1 VAESPSARLARPG
14 WRRATTETPRP
25 GALAGYRQLLAAQV
39 RSQLQY
45 RASFTM
51 DILGNLLLTL
61 MDVATVVVL
70 FRVTP
75 ALGGFSLPEA
85 LLITALSNLSFAL
98 CDLSVGN
105 IDTMRL
111 YIRTGRFD
119 AVLTRPR
126 SALLQLVC
134 GDLALRRFGRV
145 AQGLVVLVV
154 ALNLAHVHW
163 TPGRAVLLVV
173 APLSGAVLFGSV
185 FVAGSTVAFWFVE
198 SGEFANAF
206 TYGGRDFTAY
216 PITVYAGWFRK
227 AFAYGLGFAFVGYYP
242 ALALLGKPD
251 PLHGPRLLSWSSP
264 VVALAAAGVAALIWR
279 TGIRHYRSTG
289 S

>member
-1 VAESPSARLARPG
+1 VADRPG
-14 WRRATTETPRP
+14 VLSA
-25 GALAGYRQLLAAQV
+25 YRQLLVAQA

-45 RASFTM
+45 RASFAM
-51 DILGNLLLTL
+51 DTVGNLLLTL
-61 MDVATVVVL
+61 MDVAAVVVL

-75 ALGGFSLPEA
+75 VLGGFRLPEA
-85 LLITALSNLSFAL
+85 LLVSGLSNLAFSL
-98 CDLSVGN
+98 CDLAVGN

-111 YIRTGRFD
+111 YVRTGRFD
-119 AVLTRPR
+119 AVLTRPL
-126 SALLQLVC
+126 SALAQLVF
-134 GDLALRRFGRV
+134 GDIALRRVGRV
-145 AQGLVVLVV
+145 AQGVVVLVV
-154 ALNLAHVHW
+154 AVWLAHVHW
-163 TPGRAVLLVV
+163 TVGRVLLLVL

-185 FVAGSTVAFWFVE
+185 LVAGSTVAFWFIE

-227 AFAYGLGFAFVGYYP
+227 AFAYALGFAFVAYYP
-242 ALALLGKPD
+242 ALAILGRPD
-251 PLHGPRLLSWSSP
+251 PLGGPRLLCWLSP
-264 VVALAAAGVAALIWR
+264 PVAVAATGVAALVWR

>member
-1 VAESPSARLARPG
+1 VAEPPTGR
-14 WRRATTETPRP
+14 RP
-25 GALAGYRQLLAAQV
+25 GALAGYRQLLVAQV

-45 RASFTM
+45 RASFVM
-51 DILGNLLLTL
+51 DIFGNLLLTL
-61 MDVATVVVL
+61 MDVAAVVVL

-75 ALGGFSLPEA
+75 VLGGFRLPEA
-85 LLITALSNLSFAL
+85 LLISGLSNLSFSL
-98 CDLSVGN
+98 CDLAVGN

-119 AVLTRPR
+119 AVLTRPL

-134 GDLALRRFGRV
+134 ADLALRRLGRV
-145 AQGLVVLVV
+145 TQSVVVLVI
-154 ALNLAHVHW
+154 ALNLVHVHW
-163 TPGRAVLLVV
+163 TPARAVLLVV
-173 APLSGAVLFGSV
+173 APLCGAVLFGSV
-185 FVAGSTVAFWFVE
+185 FVAGSTVAFWFIE
-198 SGEFANAF
+198 SGESSNAF

-227 AFAYGLGFAFVGYYP
+227 AFAYGLGFAFVAYYP
-242 ALALLGKPD
+242 ALAILGRPD
-251 PLHGPRLLSWSSP
+251 PLGGPRLLSWSSP
-264 VVALAAAGVAALIWR
+264 VVALAAAGAAALIWR

>member
-1 VAESPSARLARPG
+1 MAEHDP
-14 WRRATTETPRP
+14 P

-45 RASFTM
+45 RVSFVM
-51 DILGNLLLTL
+51 DILGNLVLTL
-61 MDVATVVVL
+61 VDVATVVVL

-75 ALGGFSLPEA
+75 VLGGFSLPEA
-85 LLITALSNLSFAL
+85 LLISGLANLSFAL

-119 AVLTRPR
+119 AVLARPL
-126 SALLQLVC
+126 SVLLQLIC

-145 AQGLVVLVV
+145 AQGVVVLVI
-154 ALNLAHVHW
+154 ALNLVPVRW
-163 TPGRAVLLVV
+163 TFARAALLVL
-173 APLSGAVLFGSV
+173 APLFGAVLFASI
-185 FVAGSTVAFWFVE
+185 FVAGSTVAFWFIE
-198 SGEFANAF
+198 SGEFANSF
-206 TYGGRDFTAY
+206 TYGGRDFSAY
-216 PITVYAGWFRK
+216 PATVYAGWFRK
-227 AFAYGLGFAFVGYYP
+227 AFAYGLGFAFVAYYP
-242 ALALLGKPD
+242 ALAILGKPD
-251 PLHGPRLLSWSSP
+251 PLGGPRLLSWSSP